1 MDFDER
7 VLAVPT
13 TAVGQP
19 EVLPRMSFTFGIE
32 EEFFVVHERT
42 LLVEPQAHERF
53 IARADALAGGGI
65 HPELLQ
71 CQIETATPVCE
82 TFTEARA
89 HLRRLRTGL
98 ARAGSE
104 FGLSVLAAGTH
115 PTAEWPEQHQTAKKR
130 YDDVVDE
137 LQLLAF
143 RNLVCGLH
151 VHVAVDGDETR
162 IDVMRRSIPFLPI
175 LLALSCSSPF
185 WRGMD
190 SGFSSYRLTSYEELP
205 RTGLPPLLK
214 SWSEYE
220 AYTEVLQRAGI
231 IANPSYIWW
240 AIRPSH
246 KFPTLEL
253 RIADACT
260 RVGDSLTIAALFQAL
275 VRMLVFDRTINAG
288 LTSAERALAKENKW
302 RVQRYGLAA
311 ELVDPLGERAS
322 ISTADAAR
330 RLVKLLLP
338 HARALGT
345 ENELDGVEHILTEG
359 TSADRQMQIYRAALA
374 QGLSRP
380 NALAQ
385 VKAWIQEET
394 VSGC

>member
-1 MDFDER
+1 M
-7 VLAVPT
+7 A
-13 TAVGQP
+13 
-19 EVLPRMSFTFGIE
+19 FTIGIE

-53 IARADALAGGGI
+53 IARADELAGGGI

-71 CQIETATPVCE
+71 CQIETATPVCKD
-82 TFTEARA
+82 TGEARA
-89 HLRRLRTGL
+89 HLKRLRSGL
-98 ARAGSE
+98 ARAGNE
-104 FGLSVLAAGTH
+104 FGLSVLASGTH
-115 PTAEWPEQHQTAKKR
+115 PTAEWPEQQQTAKER
-130 YDDVVDE
+130 YDQVVSE

-151 VHVAVDGDETR
+151 VHVGIDNDEVR

-190 SGFSSYRLTSYEELP
+190 SGFASYRLTSYEELP
-205 RTGLPPLLK
+205 RTGLPPLLD

-231 IANPSYIWW
+231 ISNPSYIWW

-246 KFPTLEL
+246 KYPTLEL

-260 RVGDSLTIAALFQAL
+260 RVEDSLTIAALFQAL
-275 VRMLVFDRTINAG
+275 VRLLVTDRTLNAS

-302 RVQRYGLAA
+302 RAQRFGMAA
-311 ELVDPLGERAS
+311 ELVDPLGELAS
-322 ISTADAAR
+322 VSAANAAR
-330 RLVKLLLP
+330 RLVELLRP
-338 HARALGT
+338 HAQALGSA
-345 ENELDGVEHILTEG
+345 NELAGVERIIAGG
-359 TSADRQMQIYRAALA
+359 TSADRQMKIYREALDR
-374 QGLSRP
+374 GLSRP
-380 NALAQ
+380 NALSH

-394 VSGC
+394 VAGC

>member
-1 MDFDER
+1 ME
-7 VLAVPT
+7 
-13 TAVGQP
+13 
-19 EVLPRMSFTFGIE
+19 FTFGIE

-42 LLVEPQAHERF
+42 LLIEPQAHERF
-53 IARADALAGGGI
+53 IARANELSGGGI

-71 CQIETATPVCE
+71 SQIEIATPVCRA
-82 TFTEARA
+82 FGEARG
-89 HLRRLRTGL
+89 HLRRLRAAL
-98 ARAGSE
+98 AQSGNE
-104 FGLSVLAAGTH
+104 LGLSVLAAGTH
-115 PTAEWPEQHQTAKKR
+115 PTAEWPEQQQTAKAR
-130 YDDVVDE
+130 YDQVVSE

-151 VHVAVDGDETR
+151 VHVAVADNETR
-162 IDVMRRSIPFLPI
+162 IDVMQRSIPFLPI

-190 SGFSSYRLTSYEELP
+190 SGFASYRLTSYEELP

-214 SWSEYE
+214 NWDEYE
-220 AYTEVLQRAGI
+220 AYTEVLKRAGI

-246 KFPTLEL
+246 KYPTLEL

-260 RVGDSLTIAALFQAL
+260 RFEDSLTIAAVFQAL
-275 VRMLVFDRTINAG
+275 VRALVLDRTLNSG

-302 RVQRYGLAA
+302 RAQRYGLAA
-311 ELVDPLGERAS
+311 ELVDPFKARAS
-322 ISTADAAR
+322 IPTADAAR
-330 RLVKLLLP
+330 QLVELVTP
-338 HARALGT
+338 HAIALGS
-345 ENELDGVEHILTEG
+345 LDEVAGVERILKDG
-359 TSADRQMQIYRAALA
+359 TSADRQMAIYREAAARGLA
-374 QGLSRP
+374 RQ

-394 VSGC
+394 VAGCI

>member
-1 MDFDER
+1 ME
-7 VLAVPT
+7 
-13 TAVGQP
+13 
-19 EVLPRMSFTFGIE
+19 FTFGIE

-42 LLVEPQAHERF
+42 LLIEPQAHERF
-53 IARADALAGGGI
+53 IARANELAGGGI

-71 CQIETATPVCE
+71 CQIETATPVCRD
-82 TFTEARA
+82 FGEARR
-89 HLRRLRTGL
+89 HMRRLRSGL
-98 ARAGSE
+98 ARAGNE
-104 FGLSVLAAGTH
+104 LGLTVLASGTH
-115 PTAEWPEQHQTAKKR
+115 PTAEWPEQQQTAKER
-130 YDDVVDE
+130 YDQVVSE

-151 VHVAVDGDETR
+151 VHVGLPDDETR

-190 SGFSSYRLTSYEELP
+190 SGFASYRLTSYEELP
-205 RTGLPPLLK
+205 RTGLPPLLS
-214 SWSEYE
+214 SWGEYE
-220 AYTEVLQRAGI
+220 AYAEVLRRAGI

-246 KFPTLEL
+246 KYPTLEL

-260 RVGDSLTIAALFQAL
+260 RLEDSLVIAALFQGMVRAL
-275 VRMLVFDRTINAG
+275 VMDRTINAG
-288 LTSAERALAKENKW
+288 ITSPERALAKENKW
-302 RVQRYGLAA
+302 RAQRYGIEA
-311 ELVDPLGERAS
+311 ELVDPFGQLAS
-322 ISTADAAR
+322 ISAADAAR
-330 RLVKLLLP
+330 RLVELVRP
-338 HARALGT
+338 HARILGS
-345 ENELDGVEHILTEG
+345 EAELDGVERILTDG
-359 TSADRQMQIYRAALA
+359 TSADRQMTIYREACNR
-374 QGLSRP
+374 GLSRP

>member
-1 MDFDER
+1 M
-7 VLAVPT
+7 A
-13 TAVGQP
+13 
-19 EVLPRMSFTFGIE
+19 FTFGIE

-53 IARADALAGGGI
+53 IARANELAGGGI
-65 HPELLQ
+65 FPELLQ
-71 CQIETATPVCE
+71 CQIEAATPVCHS
-82 TFTEARA
+82 FQEARG
-89 HLRRLRTGL
+89 HLRRLRSGL
-98 ARAGSE
+98 ASAGNE
-104 FGLSVLAAGTH
+104 FGLSVLASGTH
-115 PTAEWPEQHQTAKKR
+115 PTAEWPEQQQTQKER
-130 YDDVVDE
+130 YDQVVDE

-151 VHVAVDGDETR
+151 VHVGLDDDETR

-190 SGFSSYRLTSYEELP
+190 SGFHSYRLTSYEELP
-205 RTGLPPLLK
+205 RTGLPPLLS

-220 AYTEVLQRAGI
+220 AYTEVLKRAGI

-260 RVGDSLTIAALFQAL
+260 RLDDSLTIAALFQAL
-275 VRMLVFDRTINAG
+275 VRLLVMDRTINAG

-302 RVQRYGLAA
+302 RAQRYGLAA
-311 ELVDPLGERAS
+311 DLVDPLGDRAS
-322 ISTADAAR
+322 VPAPDAAR
-330 RLVKLLLP
+330 RLVDLLRP
-338 HARALGT
+338 HASTLGT
-345 ENELDGVEHILTEG
+345 ADELDGVERIIAGG
-359 TSADRQMQIYRAALA
+359 TSADRQMSIYREALDR
-374 QGLSRP
+374 GLSRP
-380 NALAQ
+380 NALAH

-394 VSGC
+394 VAGC

>member
-1 MDFDER
+1 M
-7 VLAVPT
+7 P
-13 TAVGQP
+13 
-19 EVLPRMSFTFGIE
+19 FTFGIE

-53 IARADALAGGGI
+53 IARADELAGGGI

-71 CQIETATPVCE
+71 CQIETATPVCSD
-82 TFTEARA
+82 FGEART
-89 HLRRLRTGL
+89 HLRRLRAGL
-98 ARAGSE
+98 AQAGSE

-115 PTAEWPEQHQTAKKR
+115 PTAEWPEQQQTAKER
-130 YDDVVDE
+130 YDQVVDE

-143 RNLVCGLH
+143 RNLICGLH
-151 VHVAVDGDETR
+151 VHVGVDDDETR

-190 SGFSSYRLTSYEELP
+190 SGFASYRLTSYEELP
-205 RTGLPPLLK
+205 RTGLPPLLE

-260 RVGDSLTIAALFQAL
+260 RVEDSLTIAALFQAL
-275 VRMLVFDRTINAG
+275 VRLLVMDRTINAG

-302 RVQRYGLAA
+302 RAQRYGLAA
-311 ELVDPLGERAS
+311 DFVDPLGDRAS
-322 ISTADAAR
+322 VSAPDVAR
-330 RLVKLLLP
+330 GLVRLLQP

-345 ENELDGVEHILTEG
+345 ENELAGVERIIRNG
-359 TSADRQMQIYRAALA
+359 TSADRQMQIYREALDR
-374 QGLSRP
+374 GLSHP

-394 VSGC
+394 VAGC

>member
-1 MDFDER
+1 M
-7 VLAVPT
+7 P
-13 TAVGQP
+13 
-19 EVLPRMSFTFGIE
+19 FTFGIE

-53 IARADALAGGGI
+53 IARADELAGGGI

-71 CQIETATPVCE
+71 CQIETATPICHD
-82 TFTEARA
+82 FDEARA
-89 HLRRLRTGL
+89 HLRRLRSGL
-98 ARAGSE
+98 ARAGNE
-104 FGLSVLAAGTH
+104 FGLSILAAGTH
-115 PTAEWPEQHQTAKKR
+115 PTAEWPEQQQTAKER
-130 YDDVVDE
+130 YDQVVDE

-151 VHVAVDGDETR
+151 VHVALDDNEAR

-175 LLALSCSSPF
+175 FLALSCSSPF

-190 SGFSSYRLTSYEELP
+190 SGFASYRLTSYEELP
-205 RTGLPPLLK
+205 RTGLPPLLH

-231 IANPSYIWW
+231 IPNPSYIWW

-260 RVGDSLTIAALFQAL
+260 RLEDSLTIAALFQSL
-275 VRMLVFDRTINAG
+275 VRLLVSDRMIHSG

-302 RVQRYGLAA
+302 RAQRYGLAA
-311 ELVDPLGERAS
+311 ELVDPLGERTSVSAP
-322 ISTADAAR
+322 DAAR
-330 RLVKLLLP
+330 RLVELVRP

-345 ENELDGVEHILTEG
+345 ENELAGVERIIADG
-359 TSADRQMQIYRAALA
+359 TSADRQMRIYREAIDR
-374 QGLSRP
+374 GLSRP

-394 VSGC
+394 VADCC

>member
-1 MDFDER
+1 M
-7 VLAVPT
+7 A
-13 TAVGQP
+13 
-19 EVLPRMSFTFGIE
+19 FTFGIE

-53 IARADALAGGGI
+53 IARADELSGGGI

-71 CQIETATPVCE
+71 CQVETATPVCND
-82 TFTEARA
+82 FGEARA
-89 HLRRLRTGL
+89 HLRRLRSGL
-98 ARAGSE
+98 ARAGNE
-104 FGLSVLAAGTH
+104 FGLSILASGTH
-115 PTAEWPEQHQTAKKR
+115 PTAEWPEQQQTDKER
-130 YDDVVDE
+130 YDHVVDE

-151 VHVAVDGDETR
+151 VHVGVDDDETR
-162 IDVMRRSIPFLPI
+162 IDVMRRSIPLLPI
-175 LLALSCSSPF
+175 FLALSCSSPF

-190 SGFSSYRLTSYEELP
+190 SGFASYRLTSYEELP
-205 RTGLPPLLK
+205 RTGLPPLLE

-220 AYTEVLQRAGI
+220 AFTEVLQRAGI

-260 RVGDSLTIAALFQAL
+260 RVEDSLTIAALFQSL
-275 VRMLVFDRTINAG
+275 VRMLVMDRTINAG

-302 RVQRYGLAA
+302 RAQRYGLAA
-311 ELVDPLGERAS
+311 DLVEPLGDRAS
-322 ISTADAAR
+322 VSASDAIR
-330 RLVKLLLP
+330 RLVLLLRP
-338 HARALGT
+338 HARALGS
-345 ENELDGVEHILTEG
+345 EHELDGVERIIAEG
-359 TSADRQMQIYRAALA
+359 TSADLQMRIYQEALDR
-374 QGLSRP
+374 GLSQP

-394 VSGC
+394 VAGC